1 MLATCIC
8 LNGSLLDQ
16 LSCTIVYLHNLFT
29 CTFGRINMSV
39 CLSVSLSVCLSVC
52 LSRFEF
58 TDGLSLKLGQVRSR
72 HNLKPSGT
80 PIEFVTELSLHY
92 AGRV

>member
-1 MLATCIC
+1 MP
-8 LNGSLLDQ
+8 
-16 LSCTIVYLHNLFT
+16 V
-29 CTFGRINMSV
+29 
-39 CLSVSLSVCLSVC
+39 
-52 LSRFEF
+52 SRFEF

>member
-1 MLATCIC
+1 MSNVKKHGEC
-8 LNGSLLDQ
+8 LYSSSSSPPDFPHHLR
-16 LSCTIVYLHNLFT
+16 SPV
-29 CTFGRINMSV
+29 
-39 CLSVSLSVCLSVC
+39 
-52 LSRFEF
+52 SRFEF
-58 TDGLSLKLGQVRSR
+58 TDGLSLKLGQVRSI